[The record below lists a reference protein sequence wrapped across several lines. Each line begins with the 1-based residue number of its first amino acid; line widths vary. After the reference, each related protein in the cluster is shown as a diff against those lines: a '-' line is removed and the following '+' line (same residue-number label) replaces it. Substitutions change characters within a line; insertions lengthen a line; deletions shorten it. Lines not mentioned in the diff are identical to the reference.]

1 MCGIVQLV
9 VTLVMLEINESMKS
23 GENHYGQL
31 MAMFGATLMTAAV
44 SIFFN
49 LFKKKNYDAKNFGN
63 QFSTFQIFSI

>member
-1 MCGIVQLV
+1 MQLV

-44 SIFFN
+44 SIFFFQFFSKKM
-49 LFKKKNYDAKNFGN
+49 LFQK
-63 QFSTFQIFSI
+63 I